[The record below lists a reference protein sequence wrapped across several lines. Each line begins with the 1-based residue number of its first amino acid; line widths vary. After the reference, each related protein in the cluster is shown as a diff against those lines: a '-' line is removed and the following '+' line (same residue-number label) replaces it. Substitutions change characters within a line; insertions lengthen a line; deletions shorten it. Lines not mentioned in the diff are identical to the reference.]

1 TSASLQARIA
11 IAELLLTR
19 SSSLRVLAGSIETR
33 SGPPPP
39 RPGPAGRSPWH
50 RRTSPCCCSPPRAG
64 RRTPARSSWTRACWC
79 CPAPPRGRTTWA
91 SWWTRCCSA
100 TGACGTSS
108 SRVAS
113 RGASASPPR
122 PIRCRTRRAGAGLGA
137 ARPQLSAGRSALV
150 ALEARDGAVDGAGAL
165 RGGGFHGLAVVVE
178 GHQRELAGVDVDQ
191 RELVVLHGE
200 HGVAD
205 GAGRAVAAHDLGG
218 EGGVLAVQR
227 DRDDAVLLA
236 RGVG

>member
-1 TSASLQARIA
+1 MAPDDVAVLLFPTASREENARQVIVDQS
-11 IAELLLTR
+11 LLVLPR
-19 SSSLRVLAGSIETR
+19 ST
-33 SGPPPP
+33 P
-39 RPGPAGRSPWH
+39 RPHDVG
-50 RRTSPCCCSPPRAG
+50 
-64 RRTPARSSWTRACWC
+64 
-79 CPAPPRGRTTWA
+79 

-150 ALEARDGAVDGAGAL
+150 ALEARDGAVDGGVADGRVVEGDLAVLGGDAL
-165 RGGGFHGLAVVVE
+165 RGGGLLRLAVVVE
-178 GHQRELAGVDVDQ
+178 LHHRELAGVDLDQ

-205 GAGRAVAAHDLGG
+205 GAGLAVAAHDLGG

-227 DRDDAVLLA
+227 DRDGAVLLA

>member
-1 TSASLQARIA
+1 
-11 IAELLLTR
+11 
-19 SSSLRVLAGSIETR
+19 
-33 SGPPPP
+33 
-39 RPGPAGRSPWH
+39 
-50 RRTSPCCCSPPRAG
+50 PCCCSPPRAG

-91 SWWTRCCSA
+91 SWWTGCRCP
-100 TGACGTSS
+100 TGACGSSS

-150 ALEARDGAVDGAGAL
+150 ALEARDGAVDGGVADGRVVEGDLAVLGGDAL
-165 RGGGFHGLAVVVE
+165 RGRGLLA
-178 GHQRELAGVDVDQ
+178 LAGVDLDQ

-205 GAGRAVAAHDLGG
+205 GAGLAVAAHDLGG
-218 EGGVLAVQR
+218 EGGVLAVER
-227 DRDDAVLLA
+227 DRDGAVLLA